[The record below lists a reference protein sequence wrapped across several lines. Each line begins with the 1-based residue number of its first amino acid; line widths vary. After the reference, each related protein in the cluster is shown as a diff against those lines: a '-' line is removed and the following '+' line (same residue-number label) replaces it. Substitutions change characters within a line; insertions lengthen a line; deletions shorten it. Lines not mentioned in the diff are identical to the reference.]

1 MADAE
6 AWLAV
11 ARFGLGA
18 RPGELRKVGRDARG
32 WLRGQLVA
40 RVPRPGELADLPDVA
55 TIVAEAAVARADGED
70 AKKKLQKE
78 HRQLY
83 LREAGAVARLRVK
96 TSEPFRERLVAFWS
110 NHFAISVGK
119 NPVAGLAG
127 AYEREAIRPHVCG
140 RFEDMLLASARHPGM
155 LLYLDQNRSVG
166 PGSRVGA
173 RKGDGLNENLAR
185 EILELHTLGVDG
197 GYEQKDVE
205 ALARILTGFTVAPPD
220 KGGRDGFLFLDNR
233 HEPGAKTL
241 LGVRYAEDGE
251 QEGIQALT
259 DLARH
264 PSTAKHVAKK
274 LARHFAG
281 DSPPDALVKRL
292 EDTFVDSG
300 GHLGQLAGVLVED
313 DACWSP
319 LPVKLKSP
327 QDLVI
332 STARALDYDGEDAPL
347 VTSMDNL
354 GQAPW
359 RVPSPA
365 GWPDTE
371 EGWTGPEAVL
381 RRVEWAGLV
390 GEKHGARAEPAELAE
405 EVLGPW
411 LDDDLASMLRESD
424 PALALALLVASPA
437 FQRR

>member
-18 RPGELRKVGRDARG
+18 RPGELRKVGKDARG

-40 RVPRPGELADLPDVA
+40 RVPRPSELADLPDVE
-55 TIVAEAAVARADGED
+55 TIVTEAAEARSDGED
-70 AKKKLQKE
+70 AKKQLQKE

-83 LREAGAVARLRVK
+83 KREAGAVAKLRAR
-96 TSEPFRERLVAFWS
+96 TSEPFRERLVSFWS
-110 NHFAISVGK
+110 NHFAVSVSK
-119 NPVAGLAG
+119 SPVIGLAG

-166 PGSRVGA
+166 PGSRVGT

-220 KGGRDGFLFLDNR
+220 KGGRDGFLFVENR

-241 LGVRYAEDGE
+241 LGVRYAEEGE
-251 QEGIQALT
+251 QEGVKALT

-264 PSTAKHVAKK
+264 PATAKHVATK

-281 DSPPDALVKRL
+281 DQPPDTLVKRL
-292 EDTFVDSG
+292 ETTFLDSG
-300 GHLGQLAGVLVED
+300 GHLGQLAAVLVD
-313 DACWSP
+313 DEACWEPRP
-319 LPVKLKSP
+319 LKLKSP

-332 STARALDYDGEDAPL
+332 STARALDYDGEPGPL
-347 VTSMDNL
+347 LASLETL
-354 GQAPW
+354 GQSPW
-359 RVPSPA
+359 FVPSPA

-390 GEKHGARAEPAELAE
+390 GEKNGAKADAADLAE

-411 LDDDLASMLRESD
+411 LDADLASMLRESD